1 MTGLTPL
8 GFMPHNSIDGAR
20 ASLYRLPLTTMHL
33 NEIQAKVL
41 QFVANT
47 ELRSSEQMLSLLLAE
62 GIRFYFCDYES
73 PAACSTTSDFDA
85 EELVRKLRADAMRC
99 VQR

>member
-1 MTGLTPL
+1 MGLTPL
-8 GFMPHNSIDGAR
+8 WFMPHNSLNGAG
-20 ASLYRLPLTTMHL
+20 ASPYRLPLTTMQL
-33 NEIQAKVL
+33 NDTQAKIL

-73 PAACSTTSDFDA
+73 PSACSATSGFDA
-85 EELVRKLRADAMRC
+85 DELVRKLQADAMRC
-99 VQR
+99 VQG